1 MTSPGDDDSQ
11 APPVLSASNDLGK
24 RKRNSRACDRCH
36 RNACKCSPGIEGV
49 PCTRCEEQG
58 ITCTYNRPS
67 KRRGPPPRRSRV
79 DSDATTA
86 AQQPQPEP
94 EAADD
99 SEPGATPV
107 QFDAEQDDQGSPPA
121 LPVQPPDAPLPEW
134 LYHFTVKHQ
143 DIESLL
149 GVFYQSCYVL
159 RPYFHWPT
167 FQSQVQQSL
176 YRLDRGLF
184 AVTMAVCAL
193 ASGRLHNGMPVP
205 ESPHPLRL
213 EAVPLFT
220 ACYSAATGAI
230 PSDLMDIEIQ
240 DRYQMMKAKAIL
252 GSCCLQNG
260 DLKRAITHLGDY
272 TTLLSISG
280 FNIESNWPTNISE
293 RERQERRRLFWG
305 AYQQDQYISH
315 SFGFISRIR
324 EAKTSVKY
332 PAEVFD
338 DVDITETG
346 ILQRPDKVSFLRG
359 WNFCTDLYRLLQYL
373 DDTFKTQQQFT
384 RDEPGS
390 AVSSLLSRLRSP
402 KNFSSEMLHLISD
415 LHAELPDELKR
426 VKAITGD
433 PQSDRYGL
441 IAANILIT
449 TQTLKMVLVSS
460 GKPNIHL
467 RCAAASELLDELS
480 TIPIEFF
487 YAMNTVSLHHL
498 ANVGHLLGNVTQS
511 SLSAW
516 SYLQIRN
523 ILIVLAEFLEKI
535 EARRDPPPGLAIKL
549 RSEIDHL
556 DQRMKQNPSTS
567 SQGLS
572 TIGQNLLESR
582 SNASSEAL
590 TSFDNVAQ
598 PSQEGI
604 ANNGVLGEASS
615 TMPGAARPAQTL
627 DGDQHSTWPMPQP
640 HMLPSTWNDTSQYPL
655 NPIPGSSL
663 PNPTH
668 DTAASNDL
676 SRDQPIFDDLFH
688 TWSFLIGQPD
698 NLDPADSFA
707 ALGMMPQDAYRT
719 SLAPRSTNE
728 ANDTSGGNMHGV

>member
-1 MTSPGDDDSQ
+1 MTSPGDGDSQ
-11 APPVLSASNDLGK
+11 APPAPSVGNDLGK
-24 RKRNSRACDRCH
+24 RKRNS
-36 RNACKCSPGIEGV
+36 CSPGIEGV

-58 ITCTYNRPS
+58 IACTYNRPS

-79 DSDATTA
+79 DSDTTT
-86 AQQPQPEP
+86 QQPPPEP
-94 EAADD
+94 DAPDG
-99 SEPGATPV
+99 SEPGATPPP
-107 QFDAEQDDQGSPPA
+107 FDADQDDQASPPA
-121 LPVQPPDAPLPEW
+121 LPVQPPDTSLPEW
-134 LYHFTVKHQ
+134 LYNFTVKHQ
-143 DIESLL
+143 DIGSLL
-149 GVFYQSCYVL
+149 DVFYQSCYPL

-213 EAVPLFT
+213 EAIPLFT
-220 ACYSAATGAI
+220 ACYSAAIGAI
-230 PSDLMDIEIQ
+230 PNDLMDVEIQ

-272 TTLLSISG
+272 TTLMSISG

-305 AYQQDQYISH
+305 AYQQDQYISN

-346 ILQRPDKVSFLRG
+346 ILQRPDRVSFLRG

-390 AVSSLLSRLRSP
+390 AVSSLLARLRSP

-487 YAMNTVSLHHL
+487 YAMNTVSVGFSAVL
-498 ANVGHLLGNVTQS
+498 ASHLL
-511 SLSAW
+511 
-516 SYLQIRN
+516 
-523 ILIVLAEFLEKI
+523 
-535 EARRDPPPGLAIKL
+535 
-549 RSEIDHL
+549 
-556 DQRMKQNPSTS
+556 
-567 SQGLS
+567 
-572 TIGQNLLESR
+572 
-582 SNASSEAL
+582 
-590 TSFDNVAQ
+590 
-598 PSQEGI
+598 
-604 ANNGVLGEASS
+604 
-615 TMPGAARPAQTL
+615 TMP
-627 DGDQHSTWPMPQP
+627 DSYITWP
-640 HMLPSTWNDTSQYPL
+640 T
-655 NPIPGSSL
+655 
-663 PNPTH
+663 
-668 DTAASNDL
+668 
-676 SRDQPIFDDLFH
+676 
-688 TWSFLIGQPD
+688 
-698 NLDPADSFA
+698 
-707 ALGMMPQDAYRT
+707 
-719 SLAPRSTNE
+719 LATC
-728 ANDTSGGNMHGV
+728 

>member
-1 MTSPGDDDSQ
+1 MTSPGDGDSQ
-11 APPVLSASNDLGK
+11 APAAPSAGNDLGK
-24 RKRNSRACDRCH
+24 RKRNSVSGSLMAMYDLDTDWGYLYF
-36 RNACKCSPGIEGV
+36 CSEPVIAAIG
-49 PCTRCEEQG
+49 TLA
-58 ITCTYNRPS
+58 S

-79 DSDATTA
+79 DSDTTT
-86 AQQPQPEP
+86 QQPPLEP
-94 EAADD
+94 DAPDG
-99 SEPGATPV
+99 SEPGATPAP
-107 QFDAEQDDQGSPPA
+107 FDADQDGQASPPA
-121 LPVQPPDAPLPEW
+121 LPVQPPDTSLPEW
-134 LYHFTVKHQ
+134 LYNFTVKHQ

-149 GVFYQSCYVL
+149 DVFYQSCYPL

-220 ACYSAATGAI
+220 ACYSAAIGTI
-230 PSDLMDIEIQ
+230 PNDLMDIDIQ
-240 DRYQMMKAKAIL
+240 DRYQIMKAKAIL

-272 TTLLSISG
+272 TTLMSISG
-280 FNIESNWPTNISE
+280 FNIESNWPTNILE

-305 AYQQDQYISH
+305 AYQQDQYISN

-346 ILQRPDKVSFLRG
+346 ILQIPDRVSFLRG

-441 IAANILIT
+441 I
-449 TQTLKMVLVSS
+449 VSS

-549 RSEIDHL
+549 RSEIDRL
-556 DQRMKQNPSTS
+556 DQRMRQNPSTS
-567 SQGLS
+567 SQSGLS
-572 TIGQNLLESR
+572 MIGQNLLESR

-590 TSFDNVAQ
+590 TSFDNIAQ

-604 ANNGVLGEASS
+604 TNNGVLGETSS
-615 TMPGAARPAQTL
+615 AMPGASRPTQNL
-627 DGDQHSTWPMPQP
+627 DGDQHSAWPMPQP
-640 HMLPSTWNDTSQYPL
+640 HMLPSIWNGTSQYPL
-655 NPIPGSSL
+655 NPISGANL
-663 PNPTH
+663 PNPTQ
-668 DTAASNDL
+668 DAVPASNHL
-676 SRDQPIFDDLFH
+676 SRDQPLFDDLFH

-719 SLAPRSTNE
+719 SLAPRSTNG
-728 ANDTSGGNMHGV
+728 ANDASGGNMHRV